1 MRRFGVGLVLPVLIL
16 AASCGAPERVVRQA
30 ASLEEAQK
38 VAADTDGLIVVEFW
52 RDG

>member
-1 MRRFGVGLVLPVLIL
+1 MRRFGEGLVLAALVL
-16 AASCGAPERVVRQA
+16 AASCGAPERVVRQV

-38 VAADTDGLIVVEFW
+38 LVADTGGLIVVEFW

>member
-1 MRRFGVGLVLPVLIL
+1 MRRFPVGLVVAALVL
-16 AASCGAPERVVRQA
+16 AASCGAPQRVVRQA

-38 VAADTDGLIVVEFW
+38 LAADDGGLIVVEFW